1 MHIYLCIWIS
11 VTWCLTRLITEKVG
25 FFLADLLF
33 FRPCNCDLQG
43 CLMHWSSQPP
53 PSAFHLSAL
62 HLTRARRSLSSAGRS
77 GEIPRPWEGSLTGHP
92 KSCPSTLLL
101 GFSPFL
107 PLFTWPVHV
116 RHPWLW
122 VQTSHWNLSCTV
134 KFKSAPVP
142 LLLAS
147 AVIFDLAGDKKIL
160 ACKVVNC
167 LKFTCLFWWINRIFC
182 LWYVLS
188 RGEYLADEL
197 RHWSVSTIS
206 HTCQKKE
213 RRKNEKKER
222 KKGYIKAKILWFGKI
237 FPDHLTS
244 ATY

>member
-1 MHIYLCIWIS
+1 MQGGA
-11 VTWCLTRLITEKVG
+11 RPRRGEVG
-25 FFLADLLF
+25 RDPGHERDPWQGTPTPVLA
-33 FRPCNCDLQG
+33 PCF
-43 CLMHWSSQPP
+43 W
-53 PSAFHLSAL
+53 AFHFF
-62 HLTRARRSLSSAGRS
+62 
-77 GEIPRPWEGSLTGHP
+77 HP
-92 KSCPSTLLL
+92 
-101 GFSPFL
+101 F
-107 PLFTWPVHV
+107 WPDLCMFVV
-116 RHPWLW
+116 RGCEW

-213 RRKNEKKER
+213 RKKNEKKEKR
-222 KKGYIKAKILWFGKI
+222 DILRQKPPGLEKYFLTTLPQPHTRESNPVKIPPKSFYPHKSILLYIPLMNSSPTNYTTCISIRFG
-237 FPDHLTS
+237 FFTMWLFYFYRRLFVHWWH
-244 ATY
+244 